1 MLPVSES
8 PVVQIRVKRDA
19 GNLVCIWSR
28 GEGVQA
34 AAGARGVAYDQWRTS
49 TDRVARASR
58 KRQAVTPVLVVRHFT
73 ARAGAASSSA
83 VTGGF
88 LVWRRNHR
96 FTVPLE
102 ETT

>member
-1 MLPVSES
+1 MLPVSELPWCTYACS
-8 PVVQIRVKRDA
+8 ATQTISSVSGVV
-19 GNLVCIWSR
+19 SR
-28 GEGVQA
+28 GVEAV
-34 AAGARGVAYDQWRTS
+34 AGTRGVAYDQWRTS

-58 KRQAVTPVLVVRHFT
+58 KRQAVTPVLVVPHFT

-88 LVWRRNHR
+88 LVLRRNHR